1 MPRVLLDGDLDHLV
15 TPTHS
20 DARGPVVR
28 GKSIEMM
35 KMHWRA
41 GDSARPHQHA
51 EEQAIY
57 VISGRMRMTCGDETY
72 EIGPGEVGFVIESRA
87 WVADALDV
95 PPSSLFHDA
104 VVRLFRNGVSVGC
117 GGGLYCVN
125 TSVSRA
131 QIGTVTAST
140 KVRNALVSSICR

>member
-1 MPRVLLDGDLDHLV
+1 MPRVLLEGSLDHLV

-28 GKSIEMM
+28 GKSIEVM

-41 GDSARPHQHA
+41 GDSARPHQHP

-72 EIGPGEVGFVIESRA
+72 EIGPGEVSYHPSN
-87 WVADALDV
+87 VALLTCLHGKRPKDRSIWNLTT
-95 PPSSLFHDA
+95 LTLGRYMIHHRF
-104 VVRLFRNGVSVGC
+104 GVW
-117 GGGLYCVN
+117 
-125 TSVSRA
+125 
-131 QIGTVTAST
+131 
-140 KVRNALVSSICR
+140 

>member
-28 GKSIEMM
+28 GKSIEVM

-51 EEQAIY
+51 EEQAIL
-57 VISGRMRMTCGDETY
+57 VISGRMRMTCGEETY
-72 EIGPGEVGFVIESRA
+72 EIGPGEVSYHPSNVLHSATAVEDT
-87 WVADALDV
+87 VAISFKNIVA
-95 PPSSLFHDA
+95 PFYA
-104 VVRLFRNGVSVGC
+104 
-117 GGGLYCVN
+117 
-125 TSVSRA
+125 A
-131 QIGTVTAST
+131 T
-140 KVRNALVSSICR
+140 KTL

>member
-41 GDSARPHQHA
+41 GDSARPHQHPEA
-51 EEQAIY
+51 QAISFKN
-57 VISGRMRMTCGDETY
+57 I
-72 EIGPGEVGFVIESRA
+72 
-87 WVADALDV
+87 VAPFYA
-95 PPSSLFHDA
+95 A
-104 VVRLFRNGVSVGC
+104 
-117 GGGLYCVN
+117 
-125 TSVSRA
+125 
-131 QIGTVTAST
+131 T
-140 KVRNALVSSICR
+140 KTL

>member
-1 MPRVLLDGDLDHLV
+1 VPKVLLDGNLDHLV

-28 GKSIEMM
+28 GKSIEVM

-41 GDSARPHQHA
+41 GESARPHQHA

-72 EIGPGEVGFVIESRA
+72 EIGPGEVSYHPSNVLHGALAVEDT
-87 WVADALDV
+87 VAI
-95 PPSSLFHDA
+95 SFKN
-104 VVRLFRNGVSVGC
+104 VVAPFYEATTTL
-117 GGGLYCVN
+117 
-125 TSVSRA
+125 
-131 QIGTVTAST
+131 
-140 KVRNALVSSICR
+140 